1 MYWQVEA
8 ANHDTMIIEADS
20 RESAI
25 YQYCAATSSQPEDVI
40 YCVPVNDAY

>member
-8 ANHDTMIIEADS
+8 VNGDVMTIEADS

-25 YQYCAATSSQPEDVI
+25 YQYCAATGAQPEEII
-40 YCVPVNDAY
+40 YCIRVNDAY